1 MNIYESSELESTFI
15 EIINDK
21 KLNKL
26 VCCIYRHSVMD
37 LNEFNDY
44 YLNELL
50 HKISSENKAVI
61 FLDRFNID
69 LMKYD
74 DHHSANEFL
83 DFYLHIYF
91 FLILYNQLDLEI
103 LAKY

>member
-1 MNIYESSELESTFI
+1 MNIYGSSELESTFI
-15 EIINDK
+15 EIINHK

-26 VCCIYRHSVMD
+26 VCCIYRHSVID

-61 FLDRFNID
+61 FLDRFNVD

-83 DFYLHIYF
+83 EFYLHIYF
-91 FLILYNQLDLEI
+91 FLILHSQLELEI
-103 LAKY
+103 LAKH